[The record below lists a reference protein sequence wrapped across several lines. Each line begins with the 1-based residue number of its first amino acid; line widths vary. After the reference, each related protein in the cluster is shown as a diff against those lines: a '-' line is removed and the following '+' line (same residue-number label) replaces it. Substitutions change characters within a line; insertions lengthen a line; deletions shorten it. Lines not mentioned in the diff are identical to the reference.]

1 MSSRTRHLRGPRAV
15 IVAVI
20 GLMLA
25 SAVMWIPALAEDDP
39 VVGSAMVVNT
49 DGEGVN
55 MREHPWVEADPI
67 MAVPEGTVVDVLKT
81 ALFDDGGMEWWKIRI
96 GGQDGYSVAQY
107 LDLSGSAPPPTG
119 ASAVGTVAGQVAI
132 VTATD
137 GQGLNLR
144 ENPWV
149 ESPVITSMPEGT
161 VVTVLKT
168 ALYDDSGMEWWKV
181 SFEGTEG
188 YSVAQ
193 YLAVTGQQSGSSAPP
208 APAVGLQ
215 AGQAVMISATGGD
228 GVNVRTGAGVD
239 NAVVGHLAEGTIL
252 TIVAGPVYDS
262 KDVGWYQLT
271 GAGVDGWVHGGYVA
285 AAPPTGVVTIN
296 ASGVTGSVDWLDS
309 GDAIV
314 TEAMSHLGAPYLWAG
329 TTPAGFDCSG
339 FVYYVVNRVLT
350 NDFPRAIEQQME
362 QGTAV
367 DWPDLRAG
375 DLVFFEN
382 TYKEGLSHVGIYLGE
397 GQFVSAGGE
406 EVVVGVDSLN
416 DTYWSTRYV
425 TARRVGG

>member
-119 ASAVGTVAGQVAI
+119 ASAVGTVAGQVAT

-367 DWPDLRAG
+367 DWPDLRPG

-416 DTYWSTRYV
+416 DSYWSTRYV